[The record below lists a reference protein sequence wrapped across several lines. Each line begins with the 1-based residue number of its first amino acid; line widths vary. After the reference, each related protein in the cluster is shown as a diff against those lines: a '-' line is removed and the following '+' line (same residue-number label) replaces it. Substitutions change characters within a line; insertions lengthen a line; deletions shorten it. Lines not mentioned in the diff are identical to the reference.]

1 MRSEE
6 YVLSHN
12 FGYGLELELKDLNK
26 LYLRNI
32 EDLKVY
38 LFEVVFKNYID
49 INCLKNI
56 HINLEILNWHKK
68 SYPLILADSFSLP
81 LILNFAHVG
90 GIL

>member
-56 HINLEILNWHKK
+56 HINLEILN
-68 SYPLILADSFSLP
+68 
-81 LILNFAHVG
+81 
-90 GIL
+90 